1 MQRGVTLL
9 EILVSVAILAALS
22 LAGVWYFS
30 SATKNQA
37 LQKDRQGVVALLSE
51 ARALALASKDASR
64 YGVHIEEFQVVLFK
78 GTSYSA
84 GASDNAPY
92 QLHSAVRIDSR
103 LLQDG
108 GDDLVFSRLTG
119 TVQNFGVIRL
129 SLKNDSMSSTTIKVK
144 DTGVIE

>member
-22 LAGVWYFS
+22 LAGVWHFS

-84 GASDNAPY
+84 GASDNILFT
-92 QLHSAVRIDSR
+92 LHSAVHIDSR
-103 LLQDG
+103 SLQDG

-119 TVQNFGVIRL
+119 VVQNFGTIRL
-129 SLKNDSMSSTTIKVK
+129 SLKNDSMSSTTINVK

>member
-1 MQRGVTLL
+1 MQRGITLL

-22 LAGVWYFS
+22 LVGVWYFS
-30 SATKNQA
+30 SATKSQA

-51 ARALALASKDASR
+51 ARSLSLSSKDASP

-84 GASDNAPY
+84 GASDNIPY
-92 QLHSAVRIDSR
+92 QLHSAVHVDAHS
-103 LLQDG
+103 LQDS

-119 TVQNFGVIRL
+119 AVTNFGTIRI
-129 SLKNDSMSSTTIKVK
+129 SLKSDSMSSTTITVK